1 MKHIDITQNLLQSKE
16 LAGTWNLERFLAVK
30 SLILTHL
37 PEFVIE
43 WDEGSGEGWATVSI
57 RNEVAGYIGFDAPIV
72 VVKSS
77 ELANTVRLVAMDVT
91 IIEVTDWDLP
101 EYIVDLSQVESSFTS
116 WSWIFATDDVTKAS
130 KAFAVRDLVI
140 STM

>member
-1 MKHIDITQNLLQSKE
+1 MKHIDITQNLLQSRE

-30 SLILTHL
+30 NLILTQL
-37 PEFVIE
+37 AESVIE

-57 RNEVAGYIGFDAPIV
+57 RNEVAGYIGFDTPIAV
-72 VVKSS
+72 IKSS
-77 ELANTVRLVAMDVT
+77 ELANIVRLVATDVT
-91 IIEVTDWDLP
+91 IIEVINWDLP
-101 EYIVDLSQVESSFTS
+101 EYIVDLSKVESSFTN
-116 WSWIFATDDVTKAS
+116 WSWTFATDDAS